1 MIFMAFGEGSG
12 GFAACFGDVQRNIHG
27 IPIFPIHANPCHG
40 CFGMASDSQIGPRF
54 QVSELL

>member
-1 MIFMAFGEGSG
+1 MAFGEGSG

>member
-27 IPIFPIHANPCHG
+27 IPIFPIHANPCQSMPWMFRDG
-40 CFGMASDSQIGPRF
+40 KRLPDWPKISG
-54 QVSELL
+54 